1 MRKEIY
7 VNGIGETILENGYTN
22 DTYTISWNFND
33 PKYTYVPYSVV
44 RIEFDDDAWALD
56 RYFERNNIDSKAEDK
71 ELPRELFEN
80 IINALVN
87 DEEVMKMVT
96 KWAKDC
102 LKRLDVSVPRLKEE
116 YETAKLRQKRL
127 SNADFKGIKFKD

>member
-1 MRKEIY
+1 MRKDIY
-7 VNGIGETILENGYTN
+7 VNGIGKARLENCYTN

-33 PKYTYVPYSVV
+33 PKYDYVPYSVARV
-44 RIEFDDDAWALD
+44 EFDDDAWVLHS
-56 RYFERNNIDSKAEDK
+56 YFERNNIDRKAEDK

-80 IINALVN
+80 IINVLVN
-87 DEEVMKMVT
+87 DDEVMKMVT